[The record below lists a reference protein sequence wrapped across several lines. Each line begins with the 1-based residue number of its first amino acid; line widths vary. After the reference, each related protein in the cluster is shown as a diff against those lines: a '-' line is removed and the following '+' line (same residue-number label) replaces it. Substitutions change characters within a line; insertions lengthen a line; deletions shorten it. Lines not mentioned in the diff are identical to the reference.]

1 MLSTEKSI
9 MNKLYFAS
17 GVMFV
22 FALLVVYKLITIQF
36 VQGTEYRVIAKQR
49 TIKDVKIPANRGNVY
64 SVGGSLLATSVPKYD
79 IRIDLVTPSVK
90 IYKNHI
96 SALSDSLASFYG
108 VSSSEYRQ
116 KLNLARQNK
125 NRYFLLAS
133 NLGYSQYL
141 QFRNF
146 PLLSLGAFKGGLIVE
161 QSTKRDYPMGAI
173 AQRLIGYECKT
184 GGFEW
189 FGGPGGWLDVA

>member
-108 VSSSEYRQ
+108 VS
-116 KLNLARQNK
+116 
-125 NRYFLLAS
+125 
-133 NLGYSQYL
+133 
-141 QFRNF
+141 
-146 PLLSLGAFKGGLIVE
+146 
-161 QSTKRDYPMGAI
+161 
-173 AQRLIGYECKT
+173 
-184 GGFEW
+184 
-189 FGGPGGWLDVA
+189 

>member
-1 MLSTEKSI
+1 MLSAEKSI
-9 MNKLYFAS
+9 MNKLYFTS

-36 VQGTEYRVIAKQR
+36 VQGDEYRGLAEQR

-79 IRIDLVTPSVK
+79 IRIDLVAPTEK
-90 IYKNHI
+90 NYKTYI
-96 SALSDSLASFYG
+96 GALSDSLASFY
-108 VSSSEYRQ
+108 STPSSEFKR
-116 KLNLARQNK
+116 KLSLARQNK

-146 PLLSLGAFKGGLIVE
+146 PLLNKGAFKGGLIVE
-161 QSTKRDYPMGAI
+161 HANTSNSVSTTLNFVFI
-173 AQRLIGYECKT
+173 FVICLN
-184 GGFEW
+184 
-189 FGGPGGWLDVA
+189 

>member
-146 PLLSLGAFKGGLIVE
+146 PPLKAPKL
-161 QSTKRDYPMGAI
+161 KRGVD
-173 AQRLIGYECKT
+173 C
-184 GGFEW
+184 
-189 FGGPGGWLDVA
+189 

>member
-1 MLSTEKSI
+1 MQSNEKYI

-17 GVMFV
+17 GVMFI

-36 VQGTEYRVIAKQR
+36 VQGAVYRGLAKQL

-79 IRIDLVTPSVK
+79 IRIDLVAPSAK
-90 IYKNHI
+90 NYKNYI
-96 SALSDSLASFYG
+96 SALSDSLASFHG
-108 VSSSEYRQ
+108 ASSSEYMH

-146 PLLSLGAFKGGLIVE
+146 PLLRLGAFKGGLIV
-161 QSTKRDYPMGAI
+161 
-173 AQRLIGYECKT
+173 
-184 GGFEW
+184 
-189 FGGPGGWLDVA
+189 